1 MLDSTTHTDALV
13 PAPARGPRP
22 APEVTGTQALLDVL
36 VSEDVRHVFGNPGT
50 TELPLLAGLEPT
62 GIEFVLGLHE
72 AVAVGM
78 ADGYARLTG
87 RPAFVNLHSTA
98 GLGNGL
104 GVLTNSAAAG
114 TPLVLTAGQ
123 QDYRHIAQE
132 PLLSGQLAHLAAPLV
147 KWSHEARSRHEL
159 AVMGRRAF
167 QLAAARP
174 TGPVFLSLPVNF
186 LDEAGP
192 GAPDRS
198 TVLPAAGGEVR
209 DLADL
214 LLATPSGRLALVYGD
229 EVVGSGGAEEGRL
242 LAELLDAPVF
252 GPSWP
257 GCNPFPTDHPLWRG
271 FLHAAADG
279 FGTCLAGFD
288 RVLVVGGRALTGYV
302 YTRSPL
308 LPERIELL
316 QITADPTALGRQKA
330 LRLGVVGDVG
340 ATLRALRAEIGPRRR
355 PSGQPHPAADGPA
368 PDSTTA
374 PGPVR
379 PPAPDRRAHGRPTHD
394 EVARAVAATLPRD
407 AFLVEEA
414 LSTRPALWRHLRL
427 PTAGQYLAPA
437 NAGLGWAMPAA
448 CGAALAA
455 DGAPVLCVV
464 GDGAALYTPQSL
476 WNAARQQLPVTFLV
490 VNNTRYQ
497 VLDTNWRRMR
507 PDDPTP
513 PPLPGLDLVSPAVR
527 FSSLAH
533 AMGIDARTVDT
544 RDALHD
550 VLTEAFEHPAP
561 RLVEVA
567 LPPGS

>member
-1 MLDSTTHTDALV
+1 MLNSTAHTDVLV
-13 PAPARGPRP
+13 PAPGRRPGP
-22 APEVTGTQALLDVL
+22 APEVTGTEALLDVL
-36 VSEDVRHVFGNPGT
+36 VSEGVRHVFGNPGT
-50 TELPLLAGLEPT
+50 TELPLLAGLEPA
-62 GIEFVLGLHE
+62 GIGFVLGLHE

-114 TPLVLTAGQ
+114 TPLVVTAGQ

-132 PLLSGQLAHLAAPLV
+132 PLLSGRLAELAAPLV

-192 GAPDRS
+192 GAPARS
-198 TVLPAAGGEVR
+198 TVLPAAGGEVT

-214 LLATPSGRLALVYGD
+214 LLATPAGRLALVYGD
-229 EVVGSGGAEEGRL
+229 EVTGSTAAEEGRR
-242 LAELLDAPVF
+242 LAELLDAPVY

-257 GCNPFPTDHPLWRG
+257 GSNPFPTDHPLWRG
-271 FLHAAADG
+271 FLHAGPDG
-279 FGTCLAGFD
+279 FATSLAGHD

-302 YTRSPL
+302 YTPAPL
-308 LPERIELL
+308 LPARVELL
-316 QITADPTALGRQKA
+316 QITADPAALGRQQA

-340 ATLRALRAEIGPRRR
+340 TTLAALRAAIGTRRR
-355 PSGQPHPAADGPA
+355 PPGQPHPATAGPA
-368 PDSTTA
+368 PDPVAAA
-374 PGPVR
+374 PSR
-379 PPAPDRRAHGRPTHD
+379 LTHD
-394 EVARAVAATLPRD
+394 AVARVVADTLPRD
-407 AFLVEEA
+407 AYLVEEA

-427 PTAGQYLAPA
+427 PTAGRYLAPA

-455 DGAPVLCVV
+455 GGAPVLCVV

-476 WNAARQQLPVTFLV
+476 WNAAHQHLPVTFLV

-497 VLDTNWRRMR
+497 VLDTNWHRMR

-533 AMGIDARTVDT
+533 AMGIESHTVDT
-544 RDALHD
+544 PTALHD
-550 VLTEAFEHPAP
+550 VLTRAFEEPGP
-561 RLVEVA
+561 RLVEA
-567 LPPGS
+567 LLPDGS